1 MKINKR
7 AKVITSIV
15 LTLGLAGGLAGCMNT
30 SEYDQ
35 RKQKQEQTTLK
46 DSQALKNLEKRR
58 ERENDPNKVRY
69 IYLVSFG
76 KPFGYYVAKGN
87 ITSNAAQM
95 APEQEVIRG
104 IGGEGY
110 ILDSASDDN
119 TYGGADPGI
128 FFFTADGTM
137 ISTDLEYIQSDQ
149 PIQVYADLPELT
161 K

>member
-1 MKINKR
+1 MKKLS
-7 AKVITSIV
+7 KSI
-15 LTLGLAGGLAGCMNT
+15 LAGALSLSLIGGLAACT
-30 SEYDQ
+30 SSEYDQ
-35 RKQKQEQTTLK
+35 RKAKQSETTLK
-46 DSQALKNLEKRR
+46 NSQALENLQKRR
-58 ERENDPNKVRY
+58 DKENDPNKIRY

-95 APEQEVIRG
+95 APEEEVIRG
-104 IGGEGY
+104 IGGDGY
-110 ILDSASDDN
+110 VLDSASDDN

-128 FFFTADGTM
+128 FFFTANGTM
-137 ISTDLEYIQSDQ
+137 ISTDLNYIQSDQ

>member
-1 MKINKR
+1 M
-7 AKVITSIV
+7 A
-15 LTLGLAGGLAGCMNT
+15 
-30 SEYDQ
+30 EYD
-35 RKQKQEQTTLK
+35 RHKQKQEQTTLK
-46 DSQALKNLEKRR
+46 DSQAIKNLEQRR
-58 ERENDPNKVRY
+58 ERENDPNKIRY

-119 TYGGADPGI
+119 TYGSDDPGI
-128 FFFTADGTM
+128 FFFTTDGTM
-137 ISTDLEYIQSDQ
+137 VATSLDYVQSDQ
-149 PIQVYADLPELT
+149 PIDTPGFDVPRLYKQ
-161 K
+161 

>member
-1 MKINKR
+1 MKLNKKT
-7 AKVITSIV
+7 KVITSV
-15 LTLGLAGGLAGCMNT
+15 TLALGLVTGLAACDA

-35 RKQKQEQTTLK
+35 RKAKQETTTLK

-69 IYLVSFG
+69 IYVVSFG

-104 IGGEGY
+104 YGGDGY
-110 ILDSASDDN
+110 VLDSASDDN

-137 ISTDLEYIQSDQ
+137 ISTDLNYIQSDQ
-149 PIQVYADLPELT
+149 PIAVYADLPELT